1 MKTKINRAFKP
12 TVLTDK
18 TQRFKAA
25 HSYKKIKIN
34 NNNKN
39 EKKKDFFN

>member
-1 MKTKINRAFKP
+1 MTKMKTKINRAFKP

-25 HSYKKIKIN
+25 QSYT
-34 NNNKN
+34 
-39 EKKKDFFN
+39 KKKNKKKKVFF